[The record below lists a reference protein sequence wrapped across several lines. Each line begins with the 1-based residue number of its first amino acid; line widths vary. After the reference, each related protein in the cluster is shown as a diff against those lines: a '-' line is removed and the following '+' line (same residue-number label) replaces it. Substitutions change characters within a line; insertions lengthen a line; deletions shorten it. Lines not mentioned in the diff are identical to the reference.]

1 MSTTLTASAMTIND
15 ETFRQLRDFIY
26 EKTGIYVPDNKKYF
40 LENRL
45 SKVIKEKNF
54 RSYEDYLYY
63 LRYSANRNDIARLF
77 DAVTTNE
84 TFFFREPQQFEVFSN
99 NLIPQILKENGQMGR
114 KDIKIWSAAC
124 STGEEPYTIA
134 MILLEKSELV
144 SVRKEIYAS
153 DISESV
159 LMSAKRAM
167 YGGYSVRNIPPQYM
181 AKYFKDS
188 GGIYVLSEQVK
199 SLVKFMNINLIE
211 EKEVKQLKGLD
222 VVFCRNVLIYFDDKA
237 KKKAVSLIY
246 DVLRPKGYLFVGTS
260 ESLHNVTR
268 AFRPLAINKVIVYQ
282 KV

>member
-1 MSTTLTASAMTIND
+1 MITATASTLTMNEDI
-15 ETFRQLRDFIY
+15 FKQLRDFIY

-45 SKVIKEKNF
+45 SRIVKEKNF
-54 RSYEDYLYY
+54 RGYEDYLHF
-63 LRYSANRNDIARLF
+63 LKYSAQRNDIARLY
-77 DAVTTNE
+77 DAITTNE

-99 NLIPQILKENGQMGR
+99 NLVPQVIKENVQMGR
-114 KDIKIWSAAC
+114 KDIKICSAAC
-124 STGEEPYTIA
+124 STGEERYKIG
-134 MILLEKSELV
+134 MILLEKTELV
-144 SVRKEIYAS
+144 SIRKEIYAS

-159 LMSAKRAM
+159 LMSARKAM
-167 YGGYSVRNIPPQYM
+167 YGNYSVRNIPPEYM

-188 GGIYVLSEQVK
+188 GGIYVLSDIVK
-199 SLVKFMNINLIE
+199 SMVKFMNINLIE
-211 EKEVKQLKGLD
+211 EKEVKQLKGID

-260 ESLHNVTR
+260 ESLHNITR
-268 AFRPLAINKVIVYQ
+268 AFRPTVINKVVVYQ

>member
-1 MSTTLTASAMTIND
+1 MITATASTLTMNEDI
-15 ETFRQLRDFIY
+15 FKQLRDFIY

-45 SKVIKEKNF
+45 SRIVKEKNF
-54 RSYEDYLYY
+54 RGYEDYL
-63 LRYSANRNDIARLF
+63 LFLKYSAQRNDIARLF
-77 DAVTTNE
+77 DAITTNE

-99 NLIPQILKENGQMGR
+99 NLVPQIIKENVQMGR

-124 STGEEPYTIA
+124 STGEEPYTIG
-134 MILLEKSELV
+134 MILLEKPELV
-144 SVRKEIYAS
+144 SIRKEIYAS

-159 LMSAKRAM
+159 LMSARKAM
-167 YGGYSVRNIPPQYM
+167 YGNYSVRNIPPQYM

-188 GGIYVLSEQVK
+188 GGIYVLSDIVK
-199 SLVKFMNINLIE
+199 SMVKFMNINLIE
-211 EKEVKQLKGLD
+211 EKEVKQLKGID

-260 ESLHNVTR
+260 ESLHNITR
-268 AFRPLAINKVIVYQ
+268 AFRPTVINKVVVYQ

>member
-1 MSTTLTASAMTIND
+1 MTITAATSSTISD
-15 ETFRQLRDFIY
+15 DTFRQLRDFIY
-26 EKTGIYVPDNKKYF
+26 EKTGIYIPDNKKYF

-45 SKVIKEKNF
+45 SRILKEKNF
-54 RSYEDYLYY
+54 RSHEDYLYY
-63 LRYSANRNDIARLF
+63 LRYSSTKQDIARLF

-99 NLIPQILKENGQMGR
+99 HLLPQILKENSQMGR
-114 KDIKIWSAAC
+114 KDLKIWSSAC

-134 MILLEKSELV
+134 MILLEKPELI
-144 SVRKEIYAS
+144 SLRKEIYAS

-159 LMSAKRAM
+159 LMSARRAI
-167 YGGYSVRNIPPQYM
+167 YGNYSVRNVPSQYM

-188 GGIYVLSEQVK
+188 GGIYALSDVVK
-199 SLVKFMNINLIE
+199 SMVKFMNINLIDDR
-211 EKEVKQLKGLD
+211 EVRQLRGID

-282 KV
+282 KI